1 MHQHSAPRSGAIET
15 SGRRCD
21 RSVGLVSQATSMLS
35 RVVCVAL
42 LAIVGLTAPAAA
54 KGLVRVQQAD
64 GSIQEYPNA
73 TIDYSKS
80 AKTLK
85 ITTADGKGSLLID
98 QAACSYVGELFRCLL
113 THMTLTQGGETHPL
127 DFDNGTIYANTTD
140 AKVNFPNSSQGLP
153 PNGIVMTLKTHIG
166 TYITMNGTIDSG
178 VK

>member
-1 MHQHSAPRSGAIET
+1 MHQHRAPGSGSVET
-15 SGRRCD
+15 SPERRD
-21 RSVGLVSQATSMLS
+21 RPVRLGTQVTSLLS

-42 LAIVGLTAPAAA
+42 LAVVGLTVPAAA

-113 THMTLTQGGETHPL
+113 THMTLTQNGQTHPL

-140 AKVNFPNSSQGLP
+140 AKVNFPSSSQGLP

-166 TYITMNGTIDSG
+166 TYITMTGTIDSG